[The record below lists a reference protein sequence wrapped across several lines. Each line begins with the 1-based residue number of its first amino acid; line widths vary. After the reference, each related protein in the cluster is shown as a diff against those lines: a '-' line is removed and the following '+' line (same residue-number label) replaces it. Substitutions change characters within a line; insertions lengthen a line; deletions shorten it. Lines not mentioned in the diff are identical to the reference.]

1 VSVSKVVGQSRRF
14 APGLAL
20 LLGLV
25 LPATPAGADIA
36 NSGASERVA
45 QTICRIVESAAHANH
60 LPIGFLTRLVWEE
73 SRFRAEVT
81 SRAGAQGIAQFMPET
96 AAERGLL
103 DPFDP
108 EQAIPEAARLLV
120 DMEHRFGN
128 LGLAAA
134 AYNAGPNRVAAW
146 LDGSA
151 SLPAQTQVYVL
162 DITGHVAEDWHSG
175 NAEGASAA
183 LAEGQ
188 SCLAVTAALQESES
202 GDQAPLAPWGVQL
215 AGNFS
220 KAVALASFG
229 RAQLRYHAI
238 LGDLRPMVVGGVLRS
253 RGTRRFYRVLI
264 PASSRGEADHICTA
278 ILAHGGACVAL
289 RT

>member
-1 VSVSKVVGQSRRF
+1 M
-14 APGLAL
+14 
-20 LLGLV
+20 LLGLTLSV
-25 LPATPAGADIA
+25 TPADADIA
-36 NSGASERVA
+36 QSGASERVA
-45 QTICRIVESAAHANH
+45 QTICQIVESAAHANH

-81 SRAGAQGIAQFMPET
+81 SRAGAQGIAQFMPQT

-120 DMEHRFGN
+120 DLEHRFGN

-151 SLPAQTQVYVL
+151 GLPIQTQVYVL

-175 NAEGASAA
+175 SAEGVNVA

-202 GDQAPLAPWGVQL
+202 GGDQAPLAPWGVQL

-229 RAQLRYHAI
+229 RAQQRYHAI
-238 LGDLRPMVVGGVLRS
+238 LGDLRPMVIGGVLRS

-264 PASSRGEADHICTA
+264 PASSRGEADHICTV
-278 ILAHGGACVAL
+278 ILTHGGACAAL